1 MINERK
7 IITYNYPWL
16 SLTRT
21 RQNNNVYIALTVNK
35 LEMATLKTMKFC
47 AKFSTY

>member
-35 LEMATLKTMKFC
+35 LEMATLKTIEFC